1 MALGA
6 GTSAAKSALTSLAD
20 TLRKAKNTK
29 CPNYNRFL
37 FIGVV
42 RVQSKHTPYMYKD
55 K

>member
-1 MALGA
+1 VADFATAFGM
-6 GTSAAKSALTSLAD
+6 TNTKSALTSLVD

-42 RVQSKHTPYMYKD
+42 YVGLK
-55 K
+55 